1 MKAHFGNYDAAQGR
15 TNAVYFNV
23 NINKV
28 GKCRGIDNLKTK
40 LWIWTFGKFKEQFG
54 EEYL

>member
-1 MKAHFGNYDAAQGR
+1 MTSRCQTTLNQHRKKVMKAHFGNYDATQGR

-28 GKCRGIDNLKTK
+28 GKCRGVDNLKTK
-40 LWIWTFGKFKEQFG
+40 L
-54 EEYL
+54 

>member
-1 MKAHFGNYDAAQGR
+1 MKAHFGNYDATQGR

-40 LWIWTFGKFKEQFG
+40 L
-54 EEYL
+54 

>member
-23 NINKV
+23 NINIGSWKM
-28 GKCRGIDNLKTK
+28 RRNR
-40 LWIWTFGKFKEQFG
+40 
-54 EEYL
+54 